1 MNLRFR
7 RPLLAGL
14 LAVTAVA
21 VLTIAVRVAPGVM
34 HGRDM
39 EKFCTGVP
47 DGLDRKGFTEMA
59 EQQGYIVTPGQD
71 AKGDFLRVDDDRSGG
86 NYICF
91 ARFKPDGKI
100 ESMNF
105 TAGPKAQVK

>member
-1 MNLRFR
+1 MNVRTR
-7 RPLLAGL
+7 RWLLAGL
-14 LAVTAVA
+14 FALVAAV
-21 VLTIAVRVAPGVM
+21 VLIVAVRVVPGLM

-39 EKFCTGVP
+39 EKFCTSVP
-47 DGLDRKGFTEMA
+47 EGLDRKGFTEMA
-59 EQQGYIVTPGQD
+59 EQQGYTVTPGHD

-100 ESMNF
+100 DSMNF
-105 TAGPKAQVK
+105 TAGPKVQVK